1 MGPCRVEDPAVCNEI
16 ERKNRYEHAFLC
28 NIKKSL
34 RQCEKEE
41 SQKASG
47 NRYAQDKRNPLK
59 TNGFSLFYHIGKK
72 QCGVEYG
79 EVSVTKALAMLFPK
93 SDW

>member
-1 MGPCRVEDPAVCNEI
+1 MSVCP
-16 ERKNRYEHAFLC
+16 
-28 NIKKSL
+28 NILAMDSNDTLFAIASDANVCLARWK
-34 RQCEKEE
+34 Q

-59 TNGFSLFYHIGKK
+59 TNGFSSFCHIGKK
-72 QCGVEYG
+72 QCSVEYR

>member
-1 MGPCRVEDPAVCNEI
+1 MFVCPSIFDTVSIGTPFASVVVVANVCRARC
-16 ERKNRYEHAFLC
+16 K
-28 NIKKSL
+28 
-34 RQCEKEE
+34 Q

-59 TNGFSLFYHIGKK
+59 TSSFSSFCHIGKK

>member
-1 MGPCRVEDPAVCNEI
+1 MGTPLLRANVANPCLE
-16 ERKNRYEHAFLC
+16 
-28 NIKKSL
+28 
-34 RQCEKEE
+34 QCKQ

-59 TNGFSLFYHIGKK
+59 TSSFSSFCHIGKK

>member
-1 MGPCRVEDPAVCNEI
+1 MSVCP
-16 ERKNRYEHAFLC
+16 
-28 NIKKSL
+28 NILAMDSNDTL
-34 RQCEKEE
+34 FAIASDANVCLAQCKQ

-59 TNGFSLFYHIGKK
+59 TSSFSSFCHIGKK

>member
-1 MGPCRVEDPAVCNEI
+1 MADTSCKGTSLASVMVVANVCRAAW
-16 ERKNRYEHAFLC
+16 K
-28 NIKKSL
+28 
-34 RQCEKEE
+34 Q

-59 TNGFSLFYHIGKK
+59 TNGFSSFCHIGKK

>member
-1 MGPCRVEDPAVCNEI
+1 MSVCP
-16 ERKNRYEHAFLC
+16 
-28 NIKKSL
+28 NILAMDSNDTL
-34 RQCEKEE
+34 FAIASDANVCLEQCKQ

-59 TNGFSLFYHIGKK
+59 TSSFSSFCHIGKK

>member
-1 MGPCRVEDPAVCNEI
+1 MFVCPKTRLTLSI
-16 ERKNRYEHAFLC
+16 GIPL
-28 NIKKSL
+28 L
-34 RQCEKEE
+34 RANVPNVWREQCKQ

-59 TNGFSLFYHIGKK
+59 TSSFSSFCHIGKK

>member
-1 MGPCRVEDPAVCNEI
+1 MSTPFSNNSEAKLWRP
-16 ERKNRYEHAFLC
+16 
-28 NIKKSL
+28 
-34 RQCEKEE
+34 QCKQ

-59 TNGFSLFYHIGKK
+59 TSSFSSFCHIGKK

>member
-1 MGPCRVEDPAVCNEI
+1 MGTPFASVVVVANVCRA
-16 ERKNRYEHAFLC
+16 RWK
-28 NIKKSL
+28 
-34 RQCEKEE
+34 Q
-41 SQKASG
+41 SQKASR
-47 NRYAQDKRNPLK
+47 NRYVQEKRNPLK
-59 TNGFSLFYHIGKK
+59 TSGFSSFCHIVKK

>member
-1 MGPCRVEDPAVCNEI
+1 MFVCPSILDTVSMGTPFANVVVVAKVCLA
-16 ERKNRYEHAFLC
+16 RCK
-28 NIKKSL
+28 
-34 RQCEKEE
+34 Q

-59 TNGFSLFYHIGKK
+59 TSSFSSFYHIGKK

>member
-1 MGPCRVEDPAVCNEI
+1 M
-16 ERKNRYEHAFLC
+16 FLC
-28 NIKKSL
+28 PNNLLTVYKSAPNVNIMVAWVCLATWK
-34 RQCEKEE
+34 Q

-59 TNGFSLFYHIGKK
+59 TSVFSSFCHISKR

>member
-1 MGPCRVEDPAVCNEI
+1 MSVCP
-16 ERKNRYEHAFLC
+16 
-28 NIKKSL
+28 NILAMDSNDTLFAIASDANVCLKQWK
-34 RQCEKEE
+34 Q

-47 NRYAQDKRNPLK
+47 NRYVHSKRNPLK
-59 TNGFSLFYHIGKK
+59 TNGFSSFCHIGKK

>member
-1 MGPCRVEDPAVCNEI
+1 M
-16 ERKNRYEHAFLC
+16 FLC
-28 NIKKSL
+28 PNNLLTVYKSAPNVNIMVAWVCLLKWK
-34 RQCEKEE
+34 Q

-59 TNGFSLFYHIGKK
+59 TSSFSSFCHIGKK